1 MSNLKKLAGQT
12 AIYGLSSI
20 LARSINFLM
29 IFVYTAY
36 LNKEA
41 VGSFTGIYALI
52 GFLNI
57 ILTYGMETTFFRF
70 STGKNLDPEKVYNNT
85 QSLLIISTLILGS
98 GLFLAAPWLAE
109 VMDYPGQAYLFRWT
123 ALILSFDAILAIPFA
138 KLRLTNRAFAFA
150 GAKIINVLLNVFFNL
165 LLIVWIPMLISN
177 GTLPTNFLGYN
188 LEWGVEYILLA
199 NLFANGLIIPYV
211 WWKAGFFSFS
221 LDKEIL
227 RPMWKYAIPLL
238 FMGLAGVTNEL
249 VSRLS
254 FEYLLP
260 ENFYPGLNAREAAG
274 IFGTSIKLAILMNL
288 VIQAF
293 KYAAEPF
300 FFGKSNDKNSPQL
313 FAQVMHAFIIFCSV
327 LMIAI
332 SVNLDLVAYLFP
344 KDEGYDSAFFIVPIL
359 LMGYLLL
366 GIYFN
371 LSIWFKITDKTKYSF
386 WITLVGAIVSLIAVF
401 TLVPIL
407 GYLGGALSTLICYLV
422 MTALCYYY
430 GQKHFPIPYQTG
442 KGIFY
447 LLTAFGISYV
457 GFYLNL
463 ESFVLSIFAKNSL
476 ILLFFIL
483 VGFLEKDQIASFLNR
498 KQPS

>member
-29 IFVYTAY
+29 IFIYTSY
-36 LNKEA
+36 LNREV

-57 ILTYGMETTFFRF
+57 IFTYGMETSFFRF
-70 STGKNLDPEKVYNNT
+70 STGKNLDPERVYNNT
-85 QSLLIISTLILGS
+85 QSLLITSTLIFGS
-98 GLFLAAPWLAE
+98 GVFLAAPWLAE
-109 VMDYPGQAYLFRWT
+109 SLDYPGQAYLFRWT

-150 GAKIINVLLNVFFNL
+150 GAKMINVLLNVFFNL
-165 LLIVWIPMLISN
+165 LLIVWIPILISN
-177 GTLPTNFLGYN
+177 GTLPTDFLGYK
-188 LEWGVEYILLA
+188 LEWGIEYILLA

-211 WWKAGFFSFS
+211 WWKAGFFKFS

-227 RPMWKYAIPLL
+227 QPMWKYAIPLL
-238 FMGLAGVTNEL
+238 FMGLAGVTNEV

-260 ENFYPGLNAREAAG
+260 ENFYPGLNSRESAG
-274 IFGTSIKLAILMNL
+274 IFGTSVKLAILMNL

-300 FFGKSNDKNSPQL
+300 FFGKSSDKNSPRL
-313 FAQVMHAFIIFCSV
+313 YAQVMHAFIIFCSA
-327 LMIAI
+327 LMVAI
-332 SVNLDLVAYLFP
+332 SVNLELVAYLFP
-344 KDEGYDSAFFIVPIL
+344 KEAGYESAFFIVPIL

-371 LSIWFKITDKTKYSF
+371 LSIWFKITDQTNYSF
-386 WITLVGAIVSLIAVF
+386 WITFVGAIVSLIVVF

-407 GYLGGALSTLICYLV
+407 GYLGGALSTLLCYLV
-422 MTALCYYY
+422 MTVICYVF
-430 GQKHFPIPYQTG
+430 GQKYYPIPYQTG
-442 KGIFY
+442 KGVFY
-447 LLTAFGISYV
+447 LLFAFGLSYA
-457 GFYLNL
+457 GFYLDL
-463 ESFVLSIFAKNSL
+463 DSFFLSFVAKNSL
-476 ILLFFIL
+476 IILFLIL
-483 VGFLEKDQIASFLNR
+483 VVFIEKDQITAFRKR
-498 KQPS
+498 KQLS

>member
-29 IFVYTAY
+29 IFIYTSY
-36 LNKEA
+36 LDREV

-57 ILTYGMETTFFRF
+57 IFTYGMETSFFRF
-70 STGKNLDPEKVYNNT
+70 STGKNLDPEKVYNTT
-85 QSLLIISTLILGS
+85 QSLLITTTLLLGS
-98 GLFLAAPWLAE
+98 GVFLAAPWLAE
-109 VMDYPGQAYLFRWT
+109 IMNYPGQAYLFRWT

-138 KLRLTNRAFAFA
+138 KLRLNNRAFAFA
-150 GAKIINVLLNVFFNL
+150 GAKMINVLLNVLFNL
-165 LLIVWIPMLISN
+165 LLIVWIPVLISN
-177 GTLPTNFLGYN
+177 GTLPADFFGYN
-188 LEWGVEYILLA
+188 LEWGIEYILLA

-260 ENFYPGLNAREAAG
+260 ENFYPGLSTRESAG

-300 FFGKSNDKNSPQL
+300 FFGKSTDKNSPQL
-313 FAQVMHAFIIFCSV
+313 YAQVMHAFIIFCSA

-332 SVNLDLVAYLFP
+332 SVNLELVAYLFP
-344 KDEGYDSAFFIVPIL
+344 KEDGYDSAFFIVPVL

-371 LSIWFKITDKTKYSF
+371 LSIWFKVSDQTKYSF
-386 WITLVGAIVSLIAVF
+386 WITLCGAIVSLIVVF

-407 GYLGGALSTLICYLV
+407 GYLGGALSTLMCYLI
-422 MTALCYYY
+422 MTGLCYYF
-430 GQKHFPIPYQTG
+430 GQKYYPIPYQTG
-442 KGIFY
+442 KGVLY
-447 LLTAFGISYV
+447 LLLAFGLSYA
-457 GFYLNL
+457 GFYLDL
-463 ESFVLSIFAKNSL
+463 DSPILSFLAKNSL
-476 ILLFFIL
+476 ILLFLSVVF
-483 VGFLEKDQIASFLNR
+483 FLEKDQISGFLKR
-498 KQPS
+498 KPLR

>member
-29 IFVYTAY
+29 IFIYTSY
-36 LNKEA
+36 LNREV

-57 ILTYGMETTFFRF
+57 IFTYGMETSFFRF
-70 STGKNLDPEKVYNNT
+70 STGKNLDPKKVYNTT
-85 QSLLIISTLILGS
+85 QSLLITTTLIFGS
-98 GLFLAAPWLAE
+98 GVFLAAPWLAE
-109 VMDYPGQAYLFRWT
+109 VMDYPNQAYLFRWT

-138 KLRLTNRAFAFA
+138 KLRLTNRAIAFA
-150 GAKIINVLLNVFFNL
+150 GAKMINILLNVFFNL
-165 LLIVWIPMLISN
+165 LLIVWIPILISN
-177 GTLPTNFLGYN
+177 GTMPASFLGYN

-211 WWKAGFFSFS
+211 WWIAGFFRFS

-227 RPMWKYAIPLL
+227 RPMWNYAIPLL

-260 ENFYPGLNAREAAG
+260 ENFYPGLNTREAAG

-300 FFGKSNDKNSPQL
+300 FFGKAADKNSPQL
-313 FAQVMHAFIIFCSV
+313 YAQVMHAFIIFCSA
-327 LMIAI
+327 LMIVI
-332 SVNLDLVAYLFP
+332 SVNLDLVALLFP
-344 KDEGYDSAFFIVPIL
+344 KNKGYDSAFFIVPVL

-371 LSIWFKITDKTKYSF
+371 LSIWFKITDKTNYSF

-407 GYLGGALSTLICYLV
+407 GYLGGALSTLMCYLV
-422 MTALCYYY
+422 MTGLCYYF

-442 KGIFY
+442 KGILY
-447 LLTAFGISYV
+447 LLLAFGLSYA
-457 GFYLNL
+457 GFYFQLD
-463 ESFVLSIFAKNSL
+463 SFLLSFIAKNSL
-476 ILLFFIL
+476 IFLFIL
-483 VGFLEKDQIASFLNR
+483 VIGFSERAQLIEFLKR
-498 KQPS
+498 KQLR

>member
-29 IFVYTAY
+29 IFIYTSY
-36 LNKEA
+36 LNKEV

-57 ILTYGMETTFFRF
+57 IFTYGMETSFFRF

-85 QSLLIISTLILGS
+85 QSLLITSTLILGS
-98 GLFLAAPWLAE
+98 GVFLAAPWLAE
-109 VMDYPGQAYLFRWT
+109 IMDYPDQDYLFRWT

-150 GAKIINVLLNVFFNL
+150 GAKMINVLLNVFFNL
-165 LLIVWIPMLISN
+165 LLIVWIPILISN
-177 GTLPTNFLGYN
+177 GTLPANFLGYN
-188 LEWGVEYILLA
+188 LNWGVEYILLA

-211 WWKAGFFSFS
+211 WWKAGFFRFS

-227 RPMWKYAIPLL
+227 RPMWKYALPLL

-260 ENFYPGLNAREAAG
+260 ENFYPGLNTREAAG

-300 FFGKSNDKNSPQL
+300 FFGKAADKNSPQL
-313 FAQVMHAFIIFCSV
+313 YAHVMQAFIIFCSA

-344 KDEGYDSAFFIVPIL
+344 KDQGYDSSFFIVPTL

-371 LSIWFKITDKTKYSF
+371 LSIWFKVTDKTKYSF
-386 WITLVGAIVSLIAVF
+386 WITLVGAIVSLIVVF

-430 GQKHFPIPYQTG
+430 GQKHFPIPYKTG

-447 LLTAFGISYV
+447 LLFAFGLSYA
-457 GFYLNL
+457 GFYLRL
-463 ESFVLSIFAKNSL
+463 DSLLLSFIAKNSL
-476 ILLFFIL
+476 IIVFLIL
-483 VGFLEKDQIASFLNR
+483 VGFLEKEDLKSLFR
-498 KQPS
+498 GKQRS

>member
-29 IFVYTAY
+29 IFVYTSY
-36 LNKEA
+36 LDREA

-57 ILTYGMETTFFRF
+57 VFTYGMETSFFRF
-70 STGKNLDPEKVYNNT
+70 STGKNLDPQRVYNTT
-85 QSLLIISTLILGS
+85 QSLLITSTLFLGT
-98 GLFLAAPWLAE
+98 GIYLLAPWLAE
-109 VMDYPGQAYLFRWT
+109 LLDYPDQAYLFRWA

-138 KLRLTNRAFAFA
+138 KLRLNNRAFAFA
-150 GAKIINVLLNVFFNL
+150 GAKIINVLLNVFFTL
-165 LLIVWIPMLISN
+165 LLIVWIPSLIGS
-177 GTLPTNFLGYN
+177 GMMEDGFLGYQSN
-188 LEWGVEYILLA
+188 WGVEYILLA

-211 WWKAGFFSFS
+211 WWRAGFFRFS
-221 LDKEIL
+221 LEKEIIQ
-227 RPMWKYAIPLL
+227 PMWKYALPLL

-249 VSRLS
+249 VSRLL

-260 ENFYPGLNAREAAG
+260 ENFYPGLSPREAAG
-274 IFGTSIKLAILMNL
+274 IFGTSVKLAILMNL

-300 FFGKSNDKNSPQL
+300 FFGKSSDKNSPQL
-313 FAQVMHAFIIFCSV
+313 YANVMHAFVIFCSV
-327 LMIAI
+327 LMVAI
-332 SVNLDLVAYLFP
+332 SVNLDLIGILFP
-344 KDEGYDSAFFIVPIL
+344 AGQGYDSAFFIVPIL

-371 LSIWFKITDKTKYSF
+371 LSIWFKITDQTKYSF
-386 WITLVGAIVSLIAVF
+386 WITLAGAVVSVIVIFAAVP
-401 TLVPIL
+401 TL
-407 GYLGGALSTLICYLV
+407 GYLGGAMSTLICYIV

-442 KGIFY
+442 RD
-447 LLTAFGISYV
+447 ISYLVLAFALSYAGFFLDLGSV
-457 GFYLNL
+457 GLN
-463 ESFVLSIFAKNSL
+463 FFAKNSL
-476 ILLFFIL
+476 VL
-483 VGFLEKDQIASFLNR
+483 VFLAWMGFQEKDLIRSLR
-498 KQPS
+498 PSKKTI

>member
-20 LARSINFLM
+20 LGRSINFLM
-29 IFVYTAY
+29 IFVYTSF
-36 LNKEA
+36 LNKEV

-57 ILTYGMETTFFRF
+57 IFTYGMETSFFRF

-85 QSLLIISTLILGS
+85 QSLLITTTVILGTCV
-98 GLFLAAPWLAE
+98 FLAAPWLAE
-109 VMDYPGQAYLFRWT
+109 ILDYPGKSYLFRWT

-165 LLIVWIPMLISN
+165 LLIVWIPVMI
-177 GTLPTNFLGYN
+177 GKGILPDYFLGYQ
-188 LEWGVEYILLA
+188 LDWGVEYILLA
-199 NLFANGLIIPYV
+199 NLIANGLIIPYV

-227 RPMWKYAIPLL
+227 QPMWKYAIPLL

-260 ENFYPGLNAREAAG
+260 EDFYPGLNTREAAG

-300 FFGKSNDKNSPQL
+300 FFGKAADKNSPQL
-313 FAQVMHAFIIFCSV
+313 YAMVMHAFIIFCST
-327 LMIAI
+327 LMIVI

-344 KDEGYDSAFFIVPIL
+344 KKDGYETAFFIVPTL

-371 LSIWFKITDKTKYSF
+371 LSIWFKITDQTRYSF
-386 WITLVGAIVSLIAVF
+386 WITLIGAIASLIVVF
-401 TLVPIL
+401 SLVPVM
-407 GYLGGALSTLICYLV
+407 GYLGGALSTLICYLL
-422 MTALCYYY
+422 MSGLCYYF
-430 GQKHFPIPYQTG
+430 GQKYYPIPYQTG
-442 KGIFY
+442 KGVLY
-447 LLTAFGISYV
+447 LLFAFGLSYA
-457 GFYLNL
+457 GFYLEL
-463 ESFVLSIFAKNSL
+463 DSQILSFLAKNSL
-476 ILLFFIL
+476 VLLFISL
-483 VGFLEKDQIASFLNR
+483 VFFLEKDQISGFLKR
-498 KQPS
+498 KPLR

>member
-29 IFVYTAY
+29 IFIYTSY
-36 LNKEA
+36 LNKEV

-57 ILTYGMETTFFRF
+57 LFTYGMETSFFRF
-70 STGKNLDPEKVYNNT
+70 STGKNLDPAKVYNTT
-85 QSLLIISTLILGS
+85 QTLLLTSTLILGS
-98 GLFLAAPWLAE
+98 GLYLAAPWLAE
-109 VMDYPGQAYLFRWT
+109 ILDYPGQAHLFRWT

-138 KLRLTNRAFAFA
+138 KLRLSNRAFAFA
-150 GAKIINVLLNVFFNL
+150 GAKMINVLLNVFFTL
-165 LLIVWIPMLISN
+165 LLIVWIPEFIAKGSLQD
-177 GTLPTNFLGYN
+177 GWLGYQSD
-188 LEWGVEYILLA
+188 WGVEYILLA

-221 LDKEIL
+221 LDKEIIL
-227 RPMWKYAIPLL
+227 PMWKYAIPLL

-249 VSRLS
+249 VSRLL

-260 ENFYPGLNAREAAG
+260 ENFYPGLNSREAAG
-274 IFGTSIKLAILMNL
+274 IFGTSVKLAILMNL

-300 FFGKSNDKNSPQL
+300 FFGKSTDKNSPQL
-313 FAQVMHAFIIFCSV
+313 YANVMHAFIIFCSV
-327 LMIAI
+327 LMVAI
-332 SVNLDLVAYLFP
+332 SVNLELIGFMFP
-344 KDEGYDSAFFIVPIL
+344 SGEGYDSAFFIVPIL

-371 LSIWFKITDKTKYSF
+371 LSIWFKITDQTKFSF
-386 WITLVGAIVSLIAVF
+386 WITLVGAMVSLVVIFA
-401 TLVPIL
+401 LVPVL

-422 MTALCYYY
+422 MTAICYYY
-430 GQKHFPIPYQTG
+430 GQKYFPIPYRTG
-442 KGIFY
+442 RDICY
-447 LLTAFGISYV
+447 LAIAFGLSYAGFFLELDSAGLNFFARNCLVVLFLAMV
-457 GFYLNL
+457 GFW
-463 ESFVLSIFAKNSL
+463 
-476 ILLFFIL
+476 
-483 VGFLEKDQIASFLNR
+483 EKDLFLAVLQQKKR
-498 KQPS
+498 G